1 MQGRILAPLS
11 TKMSLQ
17 YIIVLA
23 TAIALILGS
32 HSKSFVEGSRPV
44 LKSSG
49 VGSPNKTY
57 TPFDDLRRL
66 ADAVLTVRSITIA
79 SFYELDSI
87 QFSYALKNGSIYRPP
102 TRGEGFTVPQTI
114 QLAKDE
120 YVAKIEGTTVYNES
134 ISQVFITINNPNK
147 FKSRVYGPFGMT
159 VGERNFTF
167 EGYIMG
173 IHGKTGPS
181 SSQQIVRK
189 LGVYYLA
196 PVTET
201 KYLGFPIISFYEN
214 PDMRFPP
221 VVKISKIFISHGDR
235 VYSLQVEYQLLDGG
249 TKLGE
254 KNGGDDG
261 DLTTV
266 SFSNGEELIGLKVG
280 IIVGSFD
287 NMTSQLTLISRKK
300 DGGTAVY
307 GPFGKE
313 ADKQITVNGRILGF
327 TGAATSELIVSLG
340 IFYSV

>member
-1 MQGRILAPLS
+1 MFVQHIV
-11 TKMSLQ
+11 
-17 YIIVLA
+17 VLA
-23 TAIALILGS
+23 IAIALILGS
-32 HSKSFVEGSRPV
+32 HGSLGTRPV

-49 VGSPNKTY
+49 VGSPNRTY
-57 TPFDDLRRL
+57 TSFDDLGRL

-114 QLAKDE
+114 PLAKDE

-134 ISQVFITINNPNK
+134 ISQVFITINNPNE

-173 IHGKTGPS
+173 IHGKTK
-181 SSQQIVRK
+181 QIVRN

-196 PVTET
+196 PVTEQ
-201 KYLGFPIISFYEN
+201 YFGSPIGTAFYEN

-221 VVKISKIFISHGDR
+221 VVKISKIFISHMHGNG
-235 VYSLQVEYQLLDGG
+235 VNSLRVEYQLLDGS

-254 KNGGDDG
+254 KNGGDYG
-261 DLTTV
+261 DLTTI
-266 SFSNGEELIGLKVG
+266 SLGYGEDLIGLKVG
-280 IIVGSFD
+280 VLRGLFSTNI
-287 NMTSQLTLISRKK
+287 TSQLTFISRKK
-300 DGGTAVY
+300 DGNTAVY
-307 GPFGKE
+307 GPFGQE
-313 ADKQITVNGRILGF
+313 GDIETTVNGHILGF
-327 TGAATSELIVSLG
+327 TGTTNKFVLSLG
-340 IFYSV
+340 VFYSV